1 MHMRKFFNGLKEYLD
16 DTRTFLMVWV
26 VRTFTITMLT
36 VHMMWVTFDIIS
48 RGWSTWTDTGMIIL
62 TILTFDL
69 FWFINREVPKM
80 KDKQLRLE
88 MALNEI
94 RARFCLKTLEE
105 LMNTKKEKQDDKSGD
120 QEEK

>member
-1 MHMRKFFNGLKEYLD
+1 MRMRNFFNGLKEYLD
-16 DTRTFLMVWV
+16 DTMTFLIVWV

-36 VHMMWVTFDIIS
+36 VHMMRVTFDIIA
-48 RGWSTWTDTGMIIL
+48 RGWNTWTDTGMIIL

-88 MALNEI
+88 MGLNEI

-105 LMNTKKEKQDDKSGD
+105 LMNTKKEKQDD
-120 QEEK
+120 QEKK

>member
-1 MHMRKFFNGLKEYLD
+1 MRNFFNGLKEYLD
-16 DTRTFLMVWV
+16 DTRIFLIVWV

-36 VHMMWVTFDIIS
+36 VHMMWATFDIIE

-88 MALNEI
+88 MELNEI

-105 LMNTKKEKQDDKSGD
+105 LMNTKKEKQNDN

>member
-1 MHMRKFFNGLKEYLD
+1 MHMRNFFNGLKEYLD
-16 DTRTFLMVWV
+16 DTRTFLIVWV
-26 VRTFTITMLT
+26 VRTVTITMLT
-36 VHMMWVTFDIIS
+36 VHMMWVTFDIIA

-88 MALNEI
+88 MGLNEI

-105 LMNTKKEKQDDKSGD
+105 LMNTKKEKQNDKSGN

>member
-1 MHMRKFFNGLKEYLD
+1 MRNFFNGLKEYLD
-16 DTRTFLMVWV
+16 DTKTFLIVWV
-26 VRTFTITMLT
+26 VRTVTITMLT
-36 VHMMWVTFDIIS
+36 VHMMWVTFDIIK
-48 RGWSTWTDTGMIIL
+48 RGWSTWTDTSMIIL

-80 KDKQLRLE
+80 KGEQLRLE
-88 MALNEI
+88 MELNEI

-105 LMNTKKEKQDDKSGD
+105 LMNTKKEKQDEN

>member
-1 MHMRKFFNGLKEYLD
+1 MRSYIKEYLNG
-16 DTRTFLMVWV
+16 TWGYIIMWV

-36 VHMMWVTFDIIS
+36 VHMMGVTVDIIE

-69 FWFINREVPKM
+69 FWFLNREVPKM
-80 KDKQLRLE
+80 MIDHRRLMIQLE
-88 MALNEI
+88 EI

-105 LMNTKKEKQDDKSGD
+105 LMNAEKEKLDDQKDKES
-120 QEEK
+120 K

>member
-1 MHMRKFFNGLKEYLD
+1 MRNFFNGLKEYLD
-16 DTRTFLMVWV
+16 DTRTFLIVWV

-36 VHMMWVTFDIIS
+36 VHMMGVTFDIIE

-69 FWFINREVPKM
+69 FWFLNREVPKM

-88 MALNEI
+88 MELNEI

-105 LMNTKKEKQDDKSGD
+105 LINAEKEKQDDESGD

>member
-1 MHMRKFFNGLKEYLD
+1 MHMRNFFNGLKEYLD
-16 DTRTFLMVWV
+16 DTRTFLIVWV

-36 VHMMWVTFDIIS
+36 VHMMWVTFDIIA
-48 RGWSTWTDTGMIIL
+48 RGWNTWTDTGMIIL

-88 MALNEI
+88 MEVNEI

-105 LMNTKKEKQDDKSGD
+105 LMNTEKEKQDDKSGD

>member
-1 MHMRKFFNGLKEYLD
+1 MLMSSYIKEYLNG
-16 DTRTFLMVWV
+16 TWGYIIMWV

-36 VHMMWVTFDIIS
+36 VHMMGVTVDIIE

-69 FWFINREVPKM
+69 FWFLNREVPKM
-80 KDKQLRLE
+80 MIDHRRLMIQLE
-88 MALNEI
+88 EI

-105 LMNTKKEKQDDKSGD
+105 LMNAEKEKQDDKSGN

>member
-1 MHMRKFFNGLKEYLD
+1 MHMHNFFNWLKEYLD
-16 DTRTFLMVWV
+16 DTRTFLIVWV
-26 VRTFTITMLT
+26 IRTFTITMLT
-36 VHMMWVTFDIIS
+36 VHMMWVTFDIIK

-80 KDKQLRLE
+80 KNKQLRLE
-88 MALNEI
+88 MGLNEI

-105 LMNTKKEKQDDKSGD
+105 LMNTKKEKQDEN

>member
-1 MHMRKFFNGLKEYLD
+1 MRNFFNRLKEYLD
-16 DTRTFLMVWV
+16 DTKTFLIVWV

-36 VHMMWVTFDIIS
+36 VHMMWVTFDIIAH
-48 RGWSTWTDTGMIIL
+48 GWSTWTDTGMIIL

-69 FWFINREVPKM
+69 FWFLNREVPKM
-80 KDKQLRLE
+80 MIDHRRLMIQLE
-88 MALNEI
+88 EV

-105 LMNTKKEKQDDKSGD
+105 LMNAEKEKQDDKSGN

>member
-1 MHMRKFFNGLKEYLD
+1 MSSYIKEYLNG
-16 DTRTFLMVWV
+16 TWGYIIMWV

-36 VHMMWVTFDIIS
+36 VHMMGVTFDIIA

-62 TILTFDL
+62 TILSFDL

-88 MALNEI
+88 MGLNEI

-105 LMNTKKEKQDDKSGD
+105 LMNTKKEKQDDKSSD

>member
-1 MHMRKFFNGLKEYLD
+1 MRNFLKEYLD
-16 DTRTFLMVWV
+16 STWTYVISWV

-36 VHMMWVTFDIIS
+36 VHMMGVTFDIIE

-69 FWFINREVPKM
+69 FWFLNYKLPKKM
-80 KDKQLRLE
+80 MAYQRLILE
-88 MALNEI
+88 
-94 RARFCLKTLEE
+94 LEE
-105 LMNTKKEKQDDKSGD
+105 MRVRFGLKIVDELRNIIKEKQDDKSGN

>member
-1 MHMRKFFNGLKEYLD
+1 MSSYIKEYLNG
-16 DTRTFLMVWV
+16 TSGYIIMWV

-36 VHMMWVTFDIIS
+36 VHMMGVTFDIIA

-69 FWFINREVPKM
+69 FWFLNREVPKM
-80 KDKQLRLE
+80 MIDHRRLMIQLE
-88 MALNEI
+88 EI

-105 LMNTKKEKQDDKSGD
+105 LMNTKKEKQDEN

>member
-1 MHMRKFFNGLKEYLD
+1 MRMSSYIKEYLGN
-16 DTRTFLMVWV
+16 TWGYIIMWV

-36 VHMMWVTFDIIS
+36 VHMMGVTFDIIE

-69 FWFINREVPKM
+69 FWFLNREVPKM
-80 KDKQLRLE
+80 MLDHRRLMIE
-88 MALNEI
+88 LDEI

-105 LMNTKKEKQDDKSGD
+105 LMNTKKEKQDD

>member
-1 MHMRKFFNGLKEYLD
+1 
-16 DTRTFLMVWV
+16 
-26 VRTFTITMLT
+26 
-36 VHMMWVTFDIIS
+36 
-48 RGWSTWTDTGMIIL
+48 MIIL

-88 MALNEI
+88 MELNEI

-105 LMNTKKEKQDDKSGD
+105 LMNTKKEKQDEKSND